1 MVCYARPA
9 FRIAALLLVIFV
21 AFGRP
26 AGHLLA
32 STALIVG
39 IAMAVGG
46 AALAAAIAFAV
57 FLSVRRRRAAAGGCV
72 SCQLRCQHAMTEPRR
87 RLLLVSMVDRDAARP
102 AVPAAVRPAAPAVPA
117 VPAVPAAVRPAT
129 VRWPD
134 RPAIRSGVALRPAVP
149 AGRQRVRSVVLAHS
163 TSALMLAGGRQL
175 MSNSLPSGSLSAT
188 A

>member
-9 FRIAALLLVIFV
+9 FRMAALLLVIFV

-117 VPAVPAAVRPAT
+117 VPAPVRPAA

-134 RPAIRSGVALRPAVP
+134 RPAIRSGVALRPAMP

>member
-1 MVCYARPA
+1 MANPRRHANEARLTMVCYARPA
-9 FRIAALLLVIFV
+9 FRMAALLLVIFV

-72 SCQLRCQHAMTEPRR
+72 SCQLRCQHAMTEQPR
-87 RLLLVSMVDRDAARP
+87 RLLMGSTGARG
-102 AVPAAVRPAAPAVPA
+102 
-117 VPAVPAAVRPAT
+117 T
-129 VRWPD
+129 
-134 RPAIRSGVALRPAVP
+134 
-149 AGRQRVRSVVLAHS
+149 GR
-163 TSALMLAGGRQL
+163 GR
-175 MSNSLPSGSLSAT
+175 
-188 A
+188 

>member
-9 FRIAALLLVIFV
+9 FRMAALLLVVFV

-26 AGHLLA
+26 AGHLLT

-46 AALAAAIAFAV
+46 AALAFTV

-87 RLLLVSMVDRDAARP
+87 RLLLVSMVDRGAVSGSRGADRP
-102 AVPAAVRPAAPAVPA
+102 AGRAVSAGPAAPWTGP
-117 VPAVPAAVRPAT
+117 VRASWSS
-129 VRWPD
+129 R
-134 RPAIRSGVALRPAVP
+134 
-149 AGRQRVRSVVLAHS
+149 
-163 TSALMLAGGRQL
+163 
-175 MSNSLPSGSLSAT
+175 
-188 A
+188 